1 MVSKPPSL
9 VPFMVVV
16 VLVFVCLQSFG
27 AKASVHD
34 YRGQKFFGSGN
45 AFVLHGGSE
54 GLFASRVSFN
64 SSDPNGGSF
73 VRYGC

>member
-1 MVSKPPSL
+1 MASKLPSL

-16 VLVFVCLQSFG
+16 VLLYLQSLG

-34 YRGQKFFGSGN
+34 YRGQKFFSSGN

-73 VRYGC
+73 IRYGC